1 MDVTVGSIILLIGG
15 IGLALEGILKLIKP
29 DIKIRGMSLPCGVSL
44 LLTGLGLVL
53 YLLGV

>member
-1 MDVTVGSIILLIGG
+1 MEVTVGSIILLIGG

-29 DIKIRGMSLPCGVSL
+29 DIKVRGMSLPCGVSL